1 MKIGKLLELMYNHSQ
16 SLNDEI
22 LFYDSDN
29 NELELFDME
38 GNKGEIVI
46 VFKQKSRTTEV
57 SK

>member
-1 MKIGKLLELMYNHSQ
+1 MKIGKLLELMYNYSQ

-38 GNKGEIVI
+38 GNKEEIVI

>member
-1 MKIGKLLELMYNHSQ
+1 MKIGKLLELMYNYSQ

-38 GNKGEIVI
+38 GNKEEIVI
-46 VFKQKSRTTEV
+46 VFKQKFRTTEV
-57 SK
+57 K

>member
-1 MKIGKLLELMYNHSQ
+1 MYNYSQ
-16 SLNDEI
+16 NLNDEI

-38 GNKGEIVI
+38 ENKGEVVI

-57 SK
+57 NK